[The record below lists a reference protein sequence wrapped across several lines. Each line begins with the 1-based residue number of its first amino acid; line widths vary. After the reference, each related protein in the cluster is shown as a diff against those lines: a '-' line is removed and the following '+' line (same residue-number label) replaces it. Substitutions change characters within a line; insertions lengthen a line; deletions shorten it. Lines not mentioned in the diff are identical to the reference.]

1 MRCPIKIA
9 NDRKARRNPDPH
21 CGDMAANRSPLGSR
35 RARQRPHDFKRRSH
49 GALGIVLMG
58 IRIAEI
64 DQDAVPDIT
73 GGKTL
78 VLIHHTDASLPE
90 ARDDIAY
97 IFGIEL
103 LGQ

>member
-1 MRCPIKIA
+1 
-9 NDRKARRNPDPH
+9 
-21 CGDMAANRSPLGSR
+21 
-35 RARQRPHDFKRRSH
+35 
-49 GALGIVLMG
+49 MG

-90 ARDDIAY
+90 ARDDVAY